1 MGVDPAKNLKKFN
14 IDKKI
19 DFNTGYFSNTFSKK
33 LKKKYGKFDLITAN
47 NVFAHSPNLQNFT
60 AGIKNL
66 LSQKGVFIIEV
77 SYLLTVLKK
86 KTFDTIY
93 HEHMSYHSLNPLI
106 KFFSKIWIRDF

>member
-1 MGVDPAKNLKKFN
+1 MILIRVIFQIL
-14 IDKKI
+14 
-19 DFNTGYFSNTFSKK
+19 FSKK

-86 KTFDTIY
+86 K
-93 HEHMSYHSLNPLI
+93 HLI
-106 KFFSKIWIRDF
+106 QFIMNI